1 MPNYYDVLGVGPKAS
16 EKDIRQAYRKLTRE
30 HHPDVNQG
38 NKASEEK
45 FKQINEAYTVLS
57 DSKKRSK
64 YDRHGDNWAQR
75 EQMEEARGRQGGA
88 FHWSNVQDG
97 DFFFDFDQGVGSPF
111 ERLFTNRG
119 QRRSQARRPVAPPE
133 QPVEITLEEAFN
145 GATRVLELLNGR
157 RLEVKIPPGVDSGSR
172 VSVAAGEGQRGTI
185 YLVITVK
192 PNDNFQRK
200 GKDLYTEVEVPLDD
214 AILGGET
221 TVATL
226 TGTVALTIPP
236 ETQNGQ
242 RFRLAGQGMPS
253 LGKGRGQTGQAGQ
266 AGQAGQRGDLYATAK
281 VKLPIDL
288 TPEQVDMFRQL
299 RESRVN
305 GGVTGEDNHGI

>member
-1 MPNYYDVLGVGPKAS
+1 MPNYYDVLGVSRKAS

-57 DSKKRSK
+57 DSEKRSK
-64 YDRHGDNWAQR
+64 YDRYGDNWTQR
-75 EQMEEARGRQGGA
+75 GNMDEARGRQGGTS
-88 FHWSNVQDG
+88 HRSDIQDSN
-97 DFFFDFDQGVGSPF
+97 FFFDFDQDASSPF

-119 QRRSQARRPVAPPE
+119 QRQTRSRRPVPPVE
-133 QPVEITLEEAFN
+133 QPVEVTLEEAFN
-145 GATRVLELLNGR
+145 GTTRVLELLYGR
-157 RLEVKIPPGVDSGSR
+157 RLEVKIPPGVDNGSR
-172 VSVAAGEGQRGTI
+172 ISVAAGEGQRGTI
-185 YLVITVK
+185 HLVITVK
-192 PNDNFQRK
+192 PNKRFERK
-200 GKDLYTEVEVPLDD
+200 GKDLYTEVEIPLDD

-221 TVATL
+221 TVVTL

-253 LGKGRGQTGQAGQ
+253 LNKGGNQSS
-266 AGQAGQRGDLYATAK
+266 QRGNLYATAK
-281 VKLPIDL
+281 VKLPSDI
-288 TPEQVDMFRQL
+288 TPEQIDLFRQL
-299 RESRVN
+299 REYRTNPGSA
-305 GGVTGEDNHGI
+305 TPD

>member
-1 MPNYYDVLGVGPKAS
+1 MPNYYDVLGVNRKAS

-57 DSKKRSK
+57 DSSKRSK
-64 YDRHGDNWAQR
+64 YDRYGDNWSQV
-75 EQMEEARGRQGGA
+75 ENMEGTRGRQGGV
-88 FHWSNVQDG
+88 FRWSNAQGYNPQDSS
-97 DFFFDFDQGVGSPF
+97 FFFDFDQEATSPF

-119 QRRSQARRPVAPPE
+119 QGQSQTRRPVPPVE

-145 GATRVLELLNGR
+145 GTTRVLELLYGR
-157 RLEVKIPPGVDSGSR
+157 RLEVKIPAGVDNGSK

-185 YLVITVK
+185 HLVITVK
-192 PNDNFQRK
+192 ANDKFQRK

-221 TVATL
+221 TVVTL
-226 TGTVALTIPP
+226 TGSVSLIIPP

-253 LGKGRGQTGQAGQ
+253 LSKGSGK
-266 AGQAGQRGDLYATAK
+266 AGQRGDLYATAK

-288 TPEQVDMFRQL
+288 TPEQIDMFRQL
-299 RESRVN
+299 REYRIN
-305 GGVTGEDNHGI
+305 DGGTTKEDEHDN

>member
-1 MPNYYDVLGVGPKAS
+1 MPNYYDVLGVNRKAS

-38 NKASEEK
+38 NKASEAK

-64 YDRHGDNWAQR
+64 YDRYGDNWAQR
-75 EQMEEARGRQGGA
+75 EDLESSRGHQGGT
-88 FHWSNVQDG
+88 FRWSNPQDSN
-97 DFFFDFDQGVGSPF
+97 FFFDFDQDLTGPF
-111 ERLFTNRG
+111 ERLFANRG
-119 QRRSQARRPVAPPE
+119 QRQAQSRRTVAPIE
-133 QPVEITLEEAFN
+133 QPVEITLEEAFS
-145 GATRVLELLNGR
+145 GTTRVLQLLYGR

-185 YLVITVK
+185 HLVITVK
-192 PNDNFQRK
+192 PNDKFQRK

-226 TGTVALTIPP
+226 TGNVALTIPP

-253 LGKGRGQTGQAGQ
+253 LSKGGDK
-266 AGQAGQRGDLYATAK
+266 AGQRGDLYATAK

-288 TPEQVDMFRQL
+288 TSEQVDMFRQL
-299 RESRVN
+299 REFRVN
-305 GGVTGEDNHGI
+305 NGG